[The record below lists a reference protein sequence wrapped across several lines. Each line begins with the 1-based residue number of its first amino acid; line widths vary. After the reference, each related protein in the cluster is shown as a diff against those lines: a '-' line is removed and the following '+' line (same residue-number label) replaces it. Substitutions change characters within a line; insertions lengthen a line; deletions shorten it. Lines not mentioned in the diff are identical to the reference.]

1 MGGPIVLRAAASVPD
16 RIGAGAT
23 FHGGGLV
30 TDQADSPH
38 LLIPKMEAE
47 FLIAIAENDDKKA
60 PETKQVL
67 RDNFEVAGLQAEVEV
82 YEGALHGWCPPD
94 SPVYDKARAEK
105 AWSRLLALFD
115 RALGPSVGHS

>member
-1 MGGPIVLRAAASVPD
+1 M
-16 RIGAGAT
+16 
-23 FHGGGLV
+23 

-60 PETKQVL
+60 PGTKQVL
-67 RDNFEVAGLQAEVEV
+67 RDSFEVARLQAEVEV
-82 YEGALHGWCPPD
+82 YKGTLHGWCPTD
-94 SPVYDKARAEK
+94 SLVYDKTRAER

-115 RALGPSVGHS
+115 RALGPSVGYS